1 MRFAIIGSGASGMVT
16 AYLLEKQGHSVTVFE
31 KQPYLGGHI
40 VTLNKNVKPNHSNCD
55 LILDCGV
62 LEFPT
67 VFHNFVSLMQELEV
81 ELEPIQSGSGLF
93 LRDGRH
99 FLSKGMINKNFRG
112 WKRWLEYLR
121 LDTLYARSAGLW
133 AKLKFSNQQ
142 EFYDHSIADYLD
154 CQCIRNC
161 WLKLLLMYS
170 YSMSF
175 DLIDQFPAALGI
187 PILKNY
193 VFVDWVRVK
202 GGVYSYIEKILS
214 KLKGKVFIDTNIL
227 RISRLNNTV
236 KIHFYNGTYQ
246 EFDRVVF
253 ATSPDQVLT
262 LLSDATEVEI
272 KRFSPWKKNL
282 ATNIA
287 HTDSSLYEPYGIKE
301 FSEFDFFQTSES
313 WGYNAYLNQLCGL
326 NGCQQYS
333 LAFNL
338 EELINQDKIIHVQEY
353 DTPLYTIE
361 SIKYVP
367 ELVET
372 NGENNTYHSGA
383 YLADG
388 LHEGAITSA
397 LRVAELVGYNVV
409 NYDLVGVK

>member
-1 MRFAIIGSGASGMVT
+1 MKFAIIGGGASGMVT
-16 AYLLEKQGHSVTVFE
+16 AYLLEKQGHSVTIFE

-40 VTLNKNVKPNHSNCD
+40 ITLNKNIKPNHSDCN
-55 LILDCGV
+55 LILECGV

-67 VFHNFVSLMQELEV
+67 VFHNFLSLMQDLEV
-81 ELEPIQSGSGLF
+81 ELEPIQTGSGLF

-99 FLSKGMINKNFRG
+99 FLSGGMIKKNFKG

-142 EFYDHSIADYLD
+142 EFYDHSISDYLGG
-154 CQCIRNC
+154 QCIRNC

-175 DLIDQFPAALGI
+175 HLIDQFPAALGI

-202 GGVYSYIEKILS
+202 GGVYSYIEKILENF
-214 KLKGKVFIDTNIL
+214 KGKIFLNTEISQIL
-227 RISRLNNTV
+227 RFNNSV
-236 KIHFYNGTYQ
+236 NIYFNDGTYQ
-246 EFDRVVF
+246 EFDRVIL
-253 ATSPDQVLT
+253 ATPPDQVLT
-262 LLSDATEVEI
+262 LLSDPSEI
-272 KRFSPWKKNL
+272 ELKRFSPWKKN
-282 ATNIA
+282 IA
-287 HTDSSLYEPYGIKE
+287 INMAHNDTSIYEPYGIEE
-301 FSEFDFFQTSES
+301 FSEFDFFQTKES

-326 NGCQQYS
+326 DSSEKYS

-338 EELINQDKIIHVQEY
+338 DELINKDKIIHIQEY
-353 DTPLYTIE
+353 HTPLYTVE
-361 SIKYVP
+361 SMKYVP
-367 ELVET
+367 EIIET
-372 NGENNTYHSGA
+372 NGDNNTYYVGA

-397 LRVAELVGYNVV
+397 FRVAKLVGNQRL
-409 NYDLVGVK
+409 NYDLIGVK